1 MQQQRSSPHPG
12 STVENFW
19 KFDQDRSLELLI
31 KALVSNL
38 FSSPLTSSTTFRQFW
53 AGICPTNDVVPQRAI
68 EEKFLSI
75 FQNEKLKLQEEIA
88 LAPGGVFL
96 TAASS
101 SLETKYFIFLTVHFI
116 DKEWNLNRKI
126 IRCCFT
132 GCQDF
137 DAEYFVSMVPNLQSC
152 HNFINGNVRAAEEEI
167 VKEVVQNWRIEWK
180 LLGIS
185 SPRSLG
191 DAAVPA
197 LEKDLTEQNYLLAK
211 CKLLNLPCIIDALND
226 LFGYEIKEYVIS
238 TSQMWF
244 QYMTCTPLRR
254 DKYKEIL
261 SRLQI
266 SRPSF
271 GSQRWYLTF
280 HSLEAALQFN
290 NEMPNP
296 QLIDSRSYPAKP
308 SFAQLKAAENFCDLV
323 RSI

>member
-1 MQQQRSSPHPG
+1 MFRDGKLQAAVCKHCENPLSAKTTGGTSHLKRHLQSCPGRPATSRVQLQQPSSHPN
-12 STVENFW
+12 SSVEKNSNL
-19 KFDQDRSLELLI
+19 DQNKSLEFLT

-38 FSSPLTSSTTFRQFW
+38 CSFSLTSSTNYRQFL
-53 AGICPTNDVVPQRAI
+53 AGICPTYDVVSQSAI
-68 EEKFLSI
+68 QEKFLSI

-126 IRCCFT
+126 IRCCFMR
-132 GCQDF
+132 CDDVF
-137 DAEYFVSMVPNLQSC
+137 DADYYVGMFPNLQSY
-152 HNFINGNVRAAEEEI
+152 NKFINGNERAPEEEI
-167 VKEVVQNWRIEWK
+167 VKEVVQNWRLEWK

-185 SPRSLG
+185 SPMSLG

-226 LFGYEIKEYVIS
+226 LFGYEIKEYVVS

-254 DKYKEIL
+254 DKYKAIL

-266 SRPSF
+266 AD
-271 GSQRWYLTF
+271 L
-280 HSLEAALQFN
+280 L
-290 NEMPNP
+290 
-296 QLIDSRSYPAKP
+296 
-308 SFAQLKAAENFCDLV
+308 LV
-323 RSI
+323 RRDGT